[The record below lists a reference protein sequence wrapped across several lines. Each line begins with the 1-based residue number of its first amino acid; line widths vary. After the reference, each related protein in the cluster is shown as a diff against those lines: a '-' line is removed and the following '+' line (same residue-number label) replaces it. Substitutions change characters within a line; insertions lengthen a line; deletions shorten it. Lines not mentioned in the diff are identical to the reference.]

1 MCETDDRF
9 YENDNDTNQI
19 TTKEI
24 LRIYEN
30 VAEVDEQITTEEI
43 LKMYET
49 ESESE
54 SGERETDCVQKT
66 TRKRKKRIFH
76 GK

>member
-1 MCETDDRF
+1 MSETDEKI
-9 YENDNDTNQI
+9 YEHDNNQI
-19 TTKEI
+19 TTDEI
-24 LRIYEN
+24 LKMYEN
-30 VAEVDEQITTEEI
+30 VTDIDDDDQITTEEI

-66 TRKRKKRIFH
+66 TRTRKKRIFH

>member
-54 SGERETDCVQKT
+54 PGERETDCVQKT